1 MKANVIK
8 QLHELGVY
16 RDPSTKQKLENM
28 KLADILSVMSY
39 VQEEIEKG
47 ADFGFQWSYELAP
60 TKDVQKLRD
69 KEEMNYFDYAVDG
82 YNNTFT
88 KFVDSQK

>member
-1 MKANVIK
+1 MKENVIK
-8 QLHELGVY
+8 QLHELGIY

-47 ADFGFQWSYELAP
+47 TACEPFLFLYMDYC
-60 TKDVQKLRD
+60 RD
-69 KEEMNYFDYAVDG
+69 TRPRVSA
-82 YNNTFT
+82 
-88 KFVDSQK
+88 

>member
-1 MKANVIK
+1 MKANIIK

-28 KLADILSVMSY
+28 KLADILSVMNY

-47 ADFGFQWSYELAP
+47 TDFRFQWNYEFVKP
-60 TKDVQKLRD
+60 IVK
-69 KEEMNYFDYAVDG
+69 KEKVLG
-82 YNNTFT
+82 
-88 KFVDSQK
+88 KKKK

>member
-39 VQEEIEKG
+39 VQEEIGKG
-47 ADFGFQWSYELAP
+47 TDFRFQWNYEFVKP
-60 TKDVQKLRD
+60 TAK
-69 KEEMNYFDYAVDG
+69 KEKVLS
-82 YNNTFT
+82 
-88 KFVDSQK
+88 KKKK

>member
-16 RDPSTKQKLENM
+16 RDPNTKQKLENM

-47 ADFGFQWSYELAP
+47 MDFGFQWNYEFVKP
-60 TKDVQKLRD
+60 TAK
-69 KEEMNYFDYAVDG
+69 KEKVLS
-82 YNNTFT
+82 
-88 KFVDSQK
+88 KKKK

>member
-28 KLADILSVMSY
+28 KLADILSVVSY

-47 ADFGFQWSYELAP
+47 ADFRFQWNYEFVKP
-60 TKDVQKLRD
+60 TAK
-69 KEEMNYFDYAVDG
+69 KE
-82 YNNTFT
+82 
-88 KFVDSQK
+88 KILSKKKK

>member
-16 RDPSTKQKLENM
+16 RDPNTKQKLENM

-47 ADFGFQWSYELAP
+47 QISNSNGAMNLLNLL
-60 TKDVQKLRD
+60 QK
-69 KEEMNYFDYAVDG
+69 KK
-82 YNNTFT
+82 
-88 KFVDSQK
+88 KF

>member
-28 KLADILSVMSY
+28 KLADILSVMNY

-47 ADFGFQWSYELAP
+47 IDFRFQWNYEFVKP
-60 TKDVQKLRD
+60 TAK
-69 KEEMNYFDYAVDG
+69 KEKVLS
-82 YNNTFT
+82 
-88 KFVDSQK
+88 KKKK

>member
-47 ADFGFQWSYELAP
+47 ADFRFQWNYEFVKP
-60 TKDVQKLRD
+60 IVK
-69 KEEMNYFDYAVDG
+69 KEKVLS
-82 YNNTFT
+82 
-88 KFVDSQK
+88 KKKK

>member
-16 RDPSTKQKLENM
+16 RDPNTKQKLENM

-47 ADFGFQWSYELAP
+47 TDFGFQWSYEFVKP
-60 TKDVQKLRD
+60 TAK
-69 KEEMNYFDYAVDG
+69 KE
-82 YNNTFT
+82 
-88 KFVDSQK
+88 KFLSKKKK

>member
-39 VQEEIEKG
+39 VQEEIGKGTDLRLQWNYEFVKPTAKKEKVL
-47 ADFGFQWSYELAP
+47 S
-60 TKDVQKLRD
+60 KK
-69 KEEMNYFDYAVDG
+69 K
-82 YNNTFT
+82 
-88 KFVDSQK
+88 K

>member
-8 QLHELGVY
+8 QLHELGIY
-16 RDPSTKQKLENM
+16 RDPNTKQKLENM

-47 ADFGFQWSYELAP
+47 ADFRFQWNYEFVKP
-60 TKDVQKLRD
+60 TVK
-69 KEEMNYFDYAVDG
+69 KERVLG
-82 YNNTFT
+82 
-88 KFVDSQK
+88 KKKK

>member
-28 KLADILSVMSY
+28 KLADILSVMNY

-47 ADFGFQWSYELAP
+47 ADFRFQWNYEFVKP
-60 TKDVQKLRD
+60 TAK
-69 KEEMNYFDYAVDG
+69 KEKVLS
-82 YNNTFT
+82 
-88 KFVDSQK
+88 KKKK

>member
-16 RDPSTKQKLENM
+16 RDPNTKQKLENM

-47 ADFGFQWSYELAP
+47 ADFRFQWNYEFVKP
-60 TKDVQKLRD
+60 TAK
-69 KEEMNYFDYAVDG
+69 KEKVLS
-82 YNNTFT
+82 
-88 KFVDSQK
+88 KKKK

>member
-16 RDPSTKQKLENM
+16 RDPNTKQKLENM

-47 ADFGFQWSYELAP
+47 IDFGFQWSYEFVKP
-60 TKDVQKLRD
+60 TTK
-69 KEEMNYFDYAVDG
+69 KERVLS
-82 YNNTFT
+82 
-88 KFVDSQK
+88 KKKK

>member
-47 ADFGFQWSYELAP
+47 IDFRFQWNYEFVKP
-60 TKDVQKLRD
+60 TAK
-69 KEEMNYFDYAVDG
+69 KEKVLS
-82 YNNTFT
+82 
-88 KFVDSQK
+88 KKKK

>member
-47 ADFGFQWSYELAP
+47 TNFKFQWNYEFVKP
-60 TKDVQKLRD
+60 TTK
-69 KEEMNYFDYAVDG
+69 KEKVLG
-82 YNNTFT
+82 
-88 KFVDSQK
+88 KKKK